1 MLLEQYF
8 NKHGEK
14 ENDTRQGDKLKVKER
29 GATCQISER
38 MGACASEVLILPL
51 AISL

>member
-1 MLLEQYF
+1 MARKKMTLG
-8 NKHGEK
+8 KV
-14 ENDTRQGDKLKVKER
+14 GDKLKVKER
-29 GATCQISER
+29 GARFQISER